1 MLIGVHLINTK
12 SLNSH
17 LPAAVQV
24 VQGLP
29 PPKVMFKQ
37 QAAVPYADRHRAR
50 NGKLAVGNDFIWVGE
65 GPPVKEMLQG

>member
-37 QAAVPYADRHRAR
+37 QAAIPYADKHTEPEMG
-50 NGKLAVGNDFIWVGE
+50 NLFAVGNDFIWVGE
-65 GPPVKEMLQG
+65 GPPVKEML